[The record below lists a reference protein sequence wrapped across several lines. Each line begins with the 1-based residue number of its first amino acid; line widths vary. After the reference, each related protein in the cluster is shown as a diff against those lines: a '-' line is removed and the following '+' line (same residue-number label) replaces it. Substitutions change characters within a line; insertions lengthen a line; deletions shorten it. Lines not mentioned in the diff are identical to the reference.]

1 MLQVLTY
8 SNFFLLCVSWKYK
21 VVKNSTL
28 IVEYYP
34 HMVTWSFL
42 SSLSVSFNFL
52 FGFCLVPFSIYVSF
66 SSLVLFLDL
75 MTAVRGFWNPQI
87 LTTSQGYLE
96 KIFFYSLHNAML
108 PVNPQWHWI
117 MVTSTLTQFQQYSDP
132 LTFMID
138 VQWHVSV

>member
-8 SNFFLLCVSWKYK
+8 SNFFFSSVYLGSIKLCQKLWLLSI
-21 VVKNSTL
+21 TL
-28 IVEYYP
+28 IWWRD
-34 HMVTWSFL
+34 HFCRHSLFL
-42 SSLSVSFNFL
+42 LISSLV
-52 FGFCLVPFSIYVSF
+52 SIYVSF

-96 KIFFYSLHNAML
+96 KIFFYSLHNAMF